1 MSPHWF
7 AAAGLM
13 AIDFGTH
20 LVSHTPQFVEKWVS
34 WSVKKRHQHPKKAGR
49 GSILAV
55 LSWRSKAPAE
65 IWGLFPPCLLLQL
78 IHTFSLKMQIHMY
91 TTLVPSTHDMTI
103 KLTELWLFDIQ
114 ADNRTALLSN
124 TWTIGKKCGFHKWVN
139 LQLAVQ
145 EINKPLPTKHHLS
158 LKYVT
163 CH

>member
-1 MSPHWF
+1 MNPHWF
-7 AAAGLM
+7 ATAVLTD
-13 AIDFGTH
+13 IDFGTH
-20 LVSHTPQFVEKWVS
+20 LISHTPRFVEKWVS
-34 WSVKKRHQHPKKAGR
+34 WSMKQRHQHPKKAGR

-55 LSWRSKAPAE
+55 LSGRSKGPSE
-65 IWGLFPPCLLLQL
+65 IWGLFPPSLLLQL
-78 IHTFSLKMQIHMY
+78 IQHILPQNAN
-91 TTLVPSTHDMTI
+91 TLVHHLSSFHTWHDI

-139 LQLAVQ
+139 LQLAVR
-145 EINKPLPTKHHLS
+145 EINKPSPTKHHLS